1 MTGRQIGM
9 LVILAV
15 LLFLVVSVT
24 LVFALD
30 FLDGSLIFDL
40 PIGPSTRTVD
50 EAEGTPSPVAP
61 GYETSLPALDTP
73 SSPGTE
79 TALANSTV
87 QTSTPATQTATPG
100 QPLTPPADICAL
112 LDLRFLSATSNIAA
126 WRLQNDSGVALTI
139 TRIEIDWPKSNDAI
153 FNAFLDG
160 KVIWSDEDL
169 TPPTTMTTW
178 IGNHEDRN
186 VDRLSRVEFFFGT
199 RWYPVSEPPTFGI
212 MPFFVA
218 TLWVT
223 LVATAISVPVG
234 VACAAYL
241 AEVAPAK
248 VRETVKP
255 VIEILAGIPSVVMGF
270 IGLMLLSPLVQSAF
284 NLNTGLSGLTAG
296 IMLSLMSLPIIIS
309 VSEDALRAVPD
320 DFRQAAYALGATRW
334 ETIRHVSIPGA
345 LSGITAA
352 IMLGVGRAIGETMTV
367 LMVAGGALAVP
378 VSSTEPMMPMTA
390 AIASGIGNAVRGGL
404 QYQALFAI
412 GLILFVITL
421 AVNLIA
427 DRVLERQK
435 RKFVR

>member
-1 MTGRQIGM
+1 MFERISPVTTAAGVKEVLRRLWRPVERFIEGWIF
-9 LVILAV
+9 LAGILTIVILLGIIA
-15 LLFLVVSVT
+15 LLLKE
-24 LVFALD
+24 
-30 FLDGSLIFDL
+30 GL
-40 PIGPSTRTVD
+40 PIFL
-50 EAEGTPSPVAP
+50 
-61 GYETSLPALDTP
+61 Y
-73 SSPGTE
+73 
-79 TALANSTV
+79 
-87 QTSTPATQTATPG
+87 
-100 QPLTPPADICAL
+100 TPP
-112 LDLRFLSATSNIAA
+112 
-126 WRLQNDSGVALTI
+126 W
-139 TRIEIDWPKSNDAI
+139 
-153 FNAFLDG
+153 
-160 KVIWSDEDL
+160 
-169 TPPTTMTTW
+169 
-178 IGNHEDRN
+178 
-186 VDRLSRVEFFFGT
+186 EFFFGS

-218 TLWVT
+218 TIWVT

-255 VIEILAGIPSVVMGF
+255 IVEILAGIPSVVMGF
-270 IGLMLLSPLVQSAF
+270 IGLMLLSPLVQSIF

-334 ETIRHVSIPGA
+334 ETIWHVSIPGA

-378 VSSTEPMMPMTA
+378 VVPTEPMMPMTA

-412 GLILFVITL
+412 GLVLFVITL
-421 AVNLIA
+421 TVNLVA

-435 RKFVR
+435 RKFAR

>member
-1 MTGRQIGM
+1 M
-9 LVILAV
+9 LEQLSPATTAAGFEKALRRRWRLGEKFIESWIFLAGILTIVV
-15 LLFLVVSVT
+15 LLGII
-24 LVFALD
+24 AL
-30 FLDGSLIFDL
+30 LLKEGL
-40 PIGPSTRTVD
+40 PIF
-50 EAEGTPSPVAP
+50 
-61 GYETSLPALDTP
+61 LDTP
-73 SSPGTE
+73 P
-79 TALANSTV
+79 
-87 QTSTPATQTATPG
+87 
-100 QPLTPPADICAL
+100 
-112 LDLRFLSATSNIAA
+112 
-126 WRLQNDSGVALTI
+126 W
-139 TRIEIDWPKSNDAI
+139 
-153 FNAFLDG
+153 
-160 KVIWSDEDL
+160 
-169 TPPTTMTTW
+169 
-178 IGNHEDRN
+178 
-186 VDRLSRVEFFFGT
+186 EFFFGT

-255 VIEILAGIPSVVMGF
+255 IIEILAGIPSVVMGF

-378 VSSTEPMMPMTA
+378 VSPTEPMMPMTA

-427 DRVLERQK
+427 DKVLERQK